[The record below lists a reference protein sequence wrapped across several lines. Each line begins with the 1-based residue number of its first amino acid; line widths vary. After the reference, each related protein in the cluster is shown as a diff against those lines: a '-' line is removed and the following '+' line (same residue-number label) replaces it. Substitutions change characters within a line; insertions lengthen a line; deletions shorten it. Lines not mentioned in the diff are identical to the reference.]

1 MLTQETNGTGKGH
14 NLEQQGVASLCTAI
28 VLAGQRPGIDPVAEH
43 FGATS
48 KSLVRVGGEAM
59 LARVARTL
67 LQTPAINTVML
78 LAQDIE
84 RQLADSD
91 LVWLRNDDRVIP
103 RGSGRTIS
111 GSVLKA
117 FAEIRA
123 GWPVLVTTAD
133 NVLISESL
141 INEMLGVEGDHDLA
155 VGFVERW
162 RVEEACGPCSRT
174 WLRFRDGEFTGAN
187 LFLFRSPAA
196 VQILEF
202 WARVEQD
209 RKSLLK
215 MAARFGPVLLLLV
228 LTRRLT
234 LGEALERAGNR
245 LGIRVRPVLLSDGR
259 AGVDVDKVADHV
271 LAERLLAA
279 NAGIEPEQRG

>member
-14 NLEQQGVASLCTAI
+14 NLEQQEVASLCTAI

-91 LVWLRNDDRVIP
+91 LGWLRNDDRVIP

-209 RKSLLK
+209 RKSLWK

>member
-1 MLTQETNGTGKGH
+1 MLTQETNGTGTGH
-14 NLEQQGVASLCTAI
+14 NLEQQEVASLCTAI

-91 LVWLRNDDRVIP
+91 LGWLRNDDRVIT

-209 RKSLLK
+209 RKSLWK

>member
-14 NLEQQGVASLCTAI
+14 NLEQQEVASLCTAI